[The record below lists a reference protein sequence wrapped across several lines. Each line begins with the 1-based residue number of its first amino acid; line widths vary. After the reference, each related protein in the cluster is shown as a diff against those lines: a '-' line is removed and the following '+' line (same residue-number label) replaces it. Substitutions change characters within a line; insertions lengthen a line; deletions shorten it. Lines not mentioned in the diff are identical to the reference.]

1 MKRSIAIFGAALGLT
16 TVAAQAGPLTLNFF
30 GDGVGSI
37 SLPDD
42 TLITTGS
49 LYITHDGLTPSPA
62 GYAATGYAV
71 LLVTGTPPGYPP
83 APIGSPYGVIAGF
96 GPGGIETWSISLS
109 YADGFALG
117 YFYTSWNTGTSFGRV
132 RFGGY
137 STAQYA
143 SAWAAR
149 DIGSTWKVT
158 NGNVPIAPTVSLMSL
173 GLVGIVVARRKQA

>member
-1 MKRSIAIFGAALGLT
+1 M
-16 TVAAQAGPLTLNFF
+16 
-30 GDGVGSI
+30 
-37 SLPDD
+37 
-42 TLITTGS
+42 
-49 LYITHDGLTPSPA
+49 
-62 GYAATGYAV
+62 
-71 LLVTGTPPGYPP
+71 
-83 APIGSPYGVIAGF
+83 
-96 GPGGIETWSISLS
+96 
-109 YADGFALG
+109 
-117 YFYTSWNTGTSFGRV
+117 